1 MTGYPYPRPQ
11 AVKIQVKGH
20 VPYPKN
26 ALATVYDIFRDIE
39 TVNKAHEA
47 KEAPPFAIKDF
58 NMNGF
63 AITSYLALPT
73 DTVTERLKTKGFHTV
88 GQPIYLPQNE
98 LPPLYGLKGVTI
110 QFRTPTAFKYNTGYV
125 PEFYG
130 PVFIKSITESYRRI
144 IPGCPEF
151 STSDILKYIRFTA
164 TDLQKGKYRL
174 TEELMVTG
182 FKGKVYLQFK
192 LSTPPELKL
201 LILYFLEAA
210 SICGVGMKK
219 AWGMGDIYIT
229 I

>member
-1 MTGYPYPRPQ
+1 MTDYPYPRPQ
-11 AVKIQVKGH
+11 AVKIQVKGY

-26 ALATVYDIFRDIE
+26 ALAIVYDIFRDIE

-58 NMNGF
+58 SENGF

-73 DTVTERLKTKGFHTV
+73 NAIVERLKAKGFCTV
-88 GQPIYLPQNE
+88 GQPVYLPQNE
-98 LPPLYGLKGVTI
+98 LPPLYGLKGVII
-110 QFRTPTAFKYNTGYV
+110 QFRTPTAFKYHTTYV

-130 PVFIKSITESYRRI
+130 PVFIKSITENYRRI
-144 IPGCPEF
+144 MRGCPEF
-151 STSDILKYIRFTA
+151 SVSDILRYIQFTA
-164 TDLQKGKYRL
+164 IDLQKSKYQL
-174 TEELMVTG
+174 TENLMLRG

-192 LSTPPELKL
+192 TSTPPELKL